1 MTEEKNTNDLIR
13 LREEHRGEPY
23 HADENDY
30 GYFDD
35 LDDLDDLADEAETD
49 QEEDAQDEAEDD
61 RAKNSLLERALSA
74 NVLTIWHLQG
84 LVRDMIGEDFPDDT
98 IAHPAAEVMLKGTN
112 MILAEMSATKIV
124 NPIVIFEK
132 HRKAGDYD
140 SMSDRDYDRLK
151 SRTEKLGGCWKN
163 MPECDLMTLCLRM
176 LDRQKS

>member
-1 MTEEKNTNDLIR
+1 MTEENNINDLIR
-13 LREEHRGEPY
+13 LREEHRGEAYPI
-23 HADENDY
+23 DENDY

-35 LDDLDDLADEAETD
+35 LDDLDELDEEAEPD
-49 QEEDAQDEAEDD
+49 QEEDEQDPEDD

-74 NVLTIWHLQG
+74 NVLTIWRLQG

-132 HRKAGDYD
+132 RRKAGDYD
-140 SMSDRDYDRLK
+140 AMSDREYGRLK

-176 LDRQKS
+176 LDRQES